1 MVPVSDRTVVL
12 ELAGEHNKLAR
23 DLMAG
28 GVFVPGHDLPL
39 NEDCQLIL
47 RGNGAQLHLLAR
59 VVWSN
64 ESGIGLQLENCDADM
79 KQRIAALAAPPGQ
92 TPHPIATPTSPRPIP
107 RVAAPPPAS
116 AADSDGAIERID
128 LGDDDPA
135 TQDLGETADADD
147 ADPQNGA
154 SDGKKPSNMHERL
167 RGLTLAQQI
176 KVAHH
181 GEVSERIILERM
193 YGKNVW
199 EALLRNQR
207 LTGPEVARIA
217 RMGSL
222 PRPQMEIILNN
233 GGWLQIPE
241 VRRALLSNPRLG
253 TDQIMRILR
262 LVPKHELKLAALQTA
277 YPLAV
282 RDVAKR
288 MLKDAGGG

>member
-1 MVPVSDRTVVL
+1 MVL

-23 DLMAG
+23 DVVAG

-39 NEDCQLIL
+39 NEDCELIL
-47 RGNGAQLHLLAR
+47 RGNGAQLHLQAR
-59 VVWSN
+59 VVWAN
-64 ESGIGLQLENCDADM
+64 GAGIGLQLENCDAEM
-79 KQRIAALAAPPGQ
+79 KQRIVALAAPPGQ
-92 TPHPIATPTSPRPIP
+92 APEPLASTPASSRPIVKLP
-107 RVAAPPPAS
+107 TPVTAVAEAEPLDLDIEAPDAA
-116 AADSDGAIERID
+116 AADGEADAGNDEA
-128 LGDDDPA
+128 DDD
-135 TQDLGETADADD
+135 
-147 ADPQNGA
+147 
-154 SDGKKPSNMHERL
+154 KKPGGNMHERL
-167 RGLTLAQQI
+167 RGLSLAEQL
-176 KVAHH
+176 KVARH
-181 GEVSERIILERM
+181 GEASERALLERM

-222 PRPQMEIILNN
+222 PRPLMEIILNN

-241 VRRALLSNPRLG
+241 VRRALLTNPRLG

-262 LVPKHELKLAALQTA
+262 LIPKHELKMAAMQTV

-288 MLKDAGGG
+288 MLKEAGGG